1 MELLNMFSDL
11 APISNNGYREQLY
24 TDPGI
29 LQGIEFIQNE
39 NKVKREVE
47 QSMNLNLISDSNGTE
62 SATVHSAGVLRV
74 EEGFQESYTGESTMS
89 NYTNL
94 LKAQYDSALTRFN
107 ARVNEAR
114 TTPGKGIKPLAPP
127 VAPAIETSEQI
138 VKRLADDKL
147 AREELKKDLETLSAL
162 MASIAAQLMS
172 RVKDN
177 TGIDF
182 SSYNKMQKEIDNA
195 QRRIIEVDGIMKIN
209 ATKTI
214 YDVDTSLAKEHE
226 TSLLTKQRYYVYMV
240 WFVILVII
248 LYITVTNLINPES
261 SFSILTISLAL
272 LIILFL
278 FFLYSQW
285 NVEWYDIKYK
295 LKNLNFGLPEIPKIN
310 FNPLVSIK
318 YTS

>member
-1 MELLNMFSDL
+1 
-11 APISNNGYREQLY
+11 
-24 TDPGI
+24 
-29 LQGIEFIQNE
+29 
-39 NKVKREVE
+39 
-47 QSMNLNLISDSNGTE
+47 
-62 SATVHSAGVLRV
+62 
-74 EEGFQESYTGESTMS
+74 
-89 NYTNL
+89 
-94 LKAQYDSALTRFN
+94 
-107 ARVNEAR
+107 
-114 TTPGKGIKPLAPP
+114 
-127 VAPAIETSEQI
+127 
-138 VKRLADDKL
+138 
-147 AREELKKDLETLSAL
+147 
-162 MASIAAQLMS
+162 MS